1 MTAGNYVNSLLVSV
15 RLDILRSVKLN
26 TRREI
31 LYLRAPMHYPLF
43 LFGYKNRCYENKFNF
58 LRRIVSVFNKFLFS
72 NVFYFSPSYFMWNL
86 RIIYFRHFLRSMC
99 NGWGLGF
106 FK

>member
-31 LYLRAPMHYPLF
+31 LYLRAPTSRTHALSSISVWLQEPL
-43 LFGYKNRCYENKFNF
+43 
-58 LRRIVSVFNKFLFS
+58 LRK
-72 NVFYFSPSYFMWNL
+72 
-86 RIIYFRHFLRSMC
+86 
-99 NGWGLGF
+99 
-106 FK
+106 